1 MSEQP
6 MVVVAGRP
14 NVGKSSLVN
23 RIVGSRAAVVEEE
36 QGVTRDRKVLDA
48 EWAGVP
54 FSVMDTGGW
63 LAGGDDLEA
72 KVSEQAERALA
83 EADVVLMVVDVTTGV
98 TDEDLAAAKVIR
110 RAGPPVRLVV
120 NKVDDANR
128 EAGAWEFVSLGLGDP
143 YPVSALHGRGTGDLL
158 DAVVGLLPVPLPAGG
173 EDADGALRDD
183 GVAAPL
189 GVADPT
195 APRVAII
202 GRPNVGKS
210 TLFNR
215 LLGEERSIVHDM
227 PGTTRDAIDTVVET
241 PDGPVCFIDTA
252 GLRRPSKTDRGTET
266 HATMR
271 ALRALERADV
281 AILVIDATVGAS
293 HQDQRLAERI
303 GVSGCPA
310 IVALNKWDLVAPDDR
325 DDVLAGVGDRL
336 AFLGAAP
343 VLKISAR
350 SGKGVHRLLP
360 ALHESVEAY
369 HQRVPTGALNRAVQ
383 ELQARQPAP
392 RARVRYAVQGA
403 IDPPTFTLFANAR
416 LPQTYL
422 RYLERG
428 LREKFDLGATP
439 LKLRV
444 RVGGK

>member
-1 MSEQP
+1 MTP

-54 FSVMDTGGW
+54 FSVTDTGGW
-63 LAGGDDLEA
+63 LAGGDALDD
-72 KVSEQAERALA
+72 KVRAQAERALA
-83 EADVVLMVVDVTTGV
+83 DADVVLMVVDVTTGV
-98 TDEDLAAAKVIR
+98 TDEDLAAAKMIR

-120 NKVDDANR
+120 NKVDDVNR
-128 EAGAWEFVSLGLGDP
+128 EAPAWEFVSLGLGDP
-143 YPVSALHGRGTGDLL
+143 FPVSALHGRGTGDLL
-158 DAVVGLLPVPLPAGG
+158 DEVVGLLPVPLPAATSTPAFAESENG
-173 EDADGALRDD
+173 EVDHG
-183 GVAAPL
+183 
-189 GVADPT
+189 T
-195 APRVAII
+195 PRVAII

-215 LLGEERSIVHDM
+215 LLGEERSIVHDL

-252 GLRRPSKTDRGTET
+252 GLRRPSKTDRGTEQ

-281 AILVIDATVGAS
+281 ALLVIDATVGAS

-310 IVALNKWDLVAPDDR
+310 IVVLNKWDQVAVDDR

-336 AFLGAAP
+336 AFLGTAP
-343 VLKISAR
+343 VLKISAL
-350 SGKGVHRLLP
+350 SGKGVQRILP
-360 ALHESVEAY
+360 ALRGVVETY
-369 HQRVPTGALNRAVQ
+369 HRRVPTGALNRTVQ
-383 ELQARQPAP
+383 ELQGRQPAP
-392 RARVRYAVQGA
+392 RAKIRYIVQGA
-403 IDPPTFTLFANAR
+403 IDPPTFTLFTNGR

-422 RYLERG
+422 RYIERG
-428 LREKFDLGATP
+428 LREKFELGSTP
-439 LKLRV
+439 MKLRV

>member
-1 MSEQP
+1 MSP

-23 RIVGSRAAVVEEE
+23 RIVGTRAAVVEEE

-63 LAGGDDLEA
+63 LAGGDVLEA
-72 KVSEQAERALA
+72 KVSAQVERALA
-83 EADVVLMVVDVTTGV
+83 DADVVLLVVDVTTGV
-98 TDEDLAAAKVIR
+98 TEEDLAAARIIR

-128 EAGAWEFVSLGLGDP
+128 ESAAWDFVALGVGDP
-143 YPVSALHGRGTGDLL
+143 FPVSAVHGRGTGDLL
-158 DAVVGLLPVPLPAGG
+158 DEVVGLLPAPEPA
-173 EDADGALRDD
+173 
-183 GVAAPL
+183 GVAAEAPL
-189 GVADPT
+189 ADGPVAPVPGSGAT
-195 APRVAII
+195 PRVAII

-252 GLRRPSKTDRGTET
+252 GLRRPSKTDRGTEQ
-266 HATMR
+266 HATLR
-271 ALRALERADV
+271 ALRALERADI

-310 IVALNKWDLVAPDDR
+310 LVALNKWDLVPTDER

-343 VLKISAR
+343 VLKMSAR
-350 SGKGVHRLLP
+350 SGRGVHRILP
-360 ALHESVEAY
+360 AIREAVAAY
-369 HQRVPTGALNRAVQ
+369 HQRVPTGALNRA
-383 ELQARQPAP
+383 LQDLQGRQPAP
-392 RARVRYAVQGA
+392 RARIRYAVQGA
-403 IDPPTFTLFANAR
+403 IDPPTFTLFASAR

-422 RYLERG
+422 RYIERG
-428 LREKFDLGATP
+428 LREAFDFGPTP

-444 RVGGK
+444 RIGGK

>member
-1 MSEQP
+1 MSRLP
-6 MVVVAGRP
+6 LVVVAGRP

-23 RIVGSRAAVVEEE
+23 RIVGRRATVVEEE
-36 QGVTRDRKVLDA
+36 EGVTRDRNELTA

-54 FSVMDTGGW
+54 FAVMDTGGW
-63 LAGGDDLEA
+63 LAGGDALDA
-72 KVSEQAERALA
+72 KVSAQVERALE
-83 EADVVLMVVDVTTGV
+83 EADAVLMVVDVVTGV
-98 TDEDLAAAKVIR
+98 TEEDLAAVKVIR
-110 RAGPPVRLVV
+110 RAGPPVLLVA
-120 NKVDDANR
+120 NKVDDEHR
-128 EAGAWEFVSLGLGDP
+128 EATAWEFVSLGVGDP

-158 DAVVGLLPVPLPAGG
+158 DAVVAVLPAP
-173 EDADGALRDD
+173 DADGPAPGGGGD
-183 GVAAPL
+183 GS
-189 GVADPT
+189 GT
-195 APRVAII
+195 PRVAII

-241 PDGPVCFIDTA
+241 PDGPVCFVDTA
-252 GLRRPSKTDRGTET
+252 GLRRPSRTDRGTEQ
-266 HATMR
+266 HATLR
-271 ALRALERADV
+271 ALRALEQADI
-281 AILVIDATVGAS
+281 AILVIDATLGAS

-310 IVALNKWDLVAPDDR
+310 IVVLNKWDLVAVDDR

-343 VLKISAR
+343 VLKVSAR
-350 SGKGVHRLLP
+350 SGKGVGRILP
-360 ALHESVEAY
+360 ALRGAVEAY
-369 HQRVPTGALNRAVQ
+369 HQRVPTGALNRTVQ
-383 ELQARQPAP
+383 DLQGRQPAP
-392 RARVRYAVQGA
+392 RARIRYVVQGA
-403 IDPPTFTLFANAR
+403 IDPPTFTLFTNGR

-422 RYLERG
+422 RYIERG

>member
-1 MSEQP
+1 

-23 RIVGSRAAVVEEE
+23 RIVGTRAAVVEEE
-36 QGVTRDRKVLDA
+36 PGVTRDRKVLTAD
-48 EWAGVP
+48 WAGVP

-63 LAGGDDLEA
+63 LAAGDALEA
-72 KVSEQAERALA
+72 KVSEQAERAFE

-98 TDEDLAAAKVIR
+98 TEEDLSAAKVIR
-110 RAGPPVRLVV
+110 RTGAPVRLVV
-120 NKVDDANR
+120 NKVDDTMR
-128 EAGAWEFVSLGLGDP
+128 EAEAWQFVSLGLGDP
-143 YPVSALHGRGTGDLL
+143 FVVSALHGRGTGDLL
-158 DAVVGLLPVPLPAGG
+158 DEVVGLFPG
-173 EDADGALRDD
+173 EVEAEREEVVVGRDGADVPGD
-183 GVAAPL
+183 GAAN
-189 GVADPT
+189 G
-195 APRVAII
+195 PRVAII

-241 PDGPVCFIDTA
+241 EDGPICFIDTA
-252 GLRRPSKTDRGTET
+252 GLRRPSKTDRGTEQ
-266 HATMR
+266 HATLR
-271 ALRALERADV
+271 ALRALERADI

-310 IVALNKWDLVAPDDR
+310 IVALNKWDLVATADR

-336 AFLGAAP
+336 AFLGSAP
-343 VLKISAR
+343 VLKISAL
-350 SGKGVHRLLP
+350 SGKGVQRLLP
-360 ALHESVEAY
+360 ALRDAEEAY
-369 HQRVPTGALNRAVQ
+369 HQRVPTGALNRTLQ
-383 ELQARQPAP
+383 ELQGRQPAP
-392 RARVRYAVQGA
+392 RARIRYGVQGA
-403 IDPPTFTLFANAR
+403 IDPPTFTLFSSGR

-422 RYLERG
+422 RYIERG
-428 LREKFDLGATP
+428 IREKFELGATP
-439 LKLRV
+439 MKLRV